1 MKFVVAIDGT
11 AASGKGT
18 LGKKIAN
25 YFGFNY
31 LDTGILYRIIA
42 YNFQS
47 LSDFSKITKEEVM
60 FSLKLLESKRFK
72 DIDLRNDKISLKAS
86 LISKNINVRNNLLDY
101 QREFANQEGGTV
113 LDGRDIGTVVCPDA
127 DVKIFVDAEIHVRAE
142 RRYNQLS
149 PICNDLSLRNIF
161 EDLNKRDKLD
171 RNRKLSP
178 MVAAK
183 DALILDTT
191 NLTIKEGTQQIISII
206 SKKLEKLHWI
216 VIFILY

>member
-42 YNFQS
+42 YNFQF

-60 FSLKLLESKRFK
+60 SSLKLLESKRIN

-127 DVKIFVDAEIHVRAE
+127 DVKIFVDAEINVRAE

-149 PICNDLSLRNIF
+149 QINNDLSLSNIS
-161 EDLNKRDKLD
+161 EDLNNRDKLD

-183 DALILDTT
+183 DAFILDTT
-191 NLTIKEGTQQIISII
+191 NLTIQEGTQQLIAIISE
-206 SKKLEKLHWI
+206 KLEKLH
-216 VIFILY
+216 

>member
-42 YNFQS
+42 YNFQF

-60 FSLKLLESKRFK
+60 SSLKLLESKRFK

-86 LISKNINVRNNLLDY
+86 LI
-101 QREFANQEGGTV
+101 
-113 LDGRDIGTVVCPDA
+113 IGP
-127 DVKIFVDAEIHVRAE
+127 
-142 RRYNQLS
+142 
-149 PICNDLSLRNIF
+149 
-161 EDLNKRDKLD
+161 
-171 RNRKLSP
+171 
-178 MVAAK
+178 
-183 DALILDTT
+183 
-191 NLTIKEGTQQIISII
+191 
-206 SKKLEKLHWI
+206 
-216 VIFILY
+216 

>member
-42 YNFQS
+42 YNFQF

-60 FSLKLLESKRFK
+60 SSLKLLESKRIK

-206 SKKLEKLHWI
+206 SKKLEKLH
-216 VIFILY
+216 

>member
-42 YNFQS
+42 YKFQS

-60 FSLKLLESKRFK
+60 SSLKLLESKRIK

-183 DALILDTT
+183 DAFILDTT

-206 SKKLEKLHWI
+206 SKKLEKLH
-216 VIFILY
+216 

>member
-42 YNFQS
+42 YNFKS

-60 FSLKLLESKRFK
+60 FSLKLLESKRFN

-127 DVKIFVDAEIHVRAE
+127 DVKIFVDAEINVRAE

-149 PICNDLSLRNIF
+149 QINNDLSLSNIS

-183 DALILDTT
+183 DAFILDTT
-191 NLTIKEGTQQIISII
+191 NLTIQEGTQQLITIISE
-206 SKKLEKLHWI
+206 KLEKLH
-216 VIFILY
+216 

>member
-42 YNFQS
+42 YNFQF

-60 FSLKLLESKRFK
+60 SSLKLLESKRIK
-72 DIDLRNDKISLKAS
+72 GIDLRNDKISLKAS

-206 SKKLEKLHWI
+206 SKKLEKLH
-216 VIFILY
+216 